1 MIKNPALG
9 PALQGKTGS
18 NFFAEFLPSLVG
30 LVLLGGSLIFF
41 FVFLMGAIQWI
52 TSGGDKQALEGARA
66 KITNGIIGVVLLFI
80 AFAVIG
86 LIETFFKINILTID
100 IGPLIIK

>member
-1 MIKNPALG
+1 MINNPALG
-9 PALQGKTGS
+9 PALQDKTGS
-18 NFFAEFLPSLVG
+18 TFFAAFLPNLVG
-30 LVLLGGSLIFF
+30 LTLLGGSIIFF
-41 FVFLMGAIQWI
+41 FVFLMGAIGWI

-66 KITNGIIGVVLLFI
+66 KITNGIIGVVLLFV

-86 LIETFFKINILTID
+86 LIETFFDINILTID